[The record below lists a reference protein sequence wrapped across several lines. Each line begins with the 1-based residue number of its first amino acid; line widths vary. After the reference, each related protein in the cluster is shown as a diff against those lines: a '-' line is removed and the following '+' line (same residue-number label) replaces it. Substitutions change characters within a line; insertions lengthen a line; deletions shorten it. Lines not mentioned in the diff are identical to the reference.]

1 VWTLKGLEKVS
12 FEGALNFYHD
22 LAKRNDHEMDNDLAK
37 NIAMS
42 VIETMKELK
51 INKYDSCLILKNA
64 ILVIAMTEAQAVLKN
79 KIDNEEKRMRKEMK

>member
-1 VWTLKGLEKVS
+1 MKGLEKVS

-22 LAKRNDHEMDNDLAK
+22 LAKRNDHQMDKDFAK
-37 NIAMS
+37 SIAMS

-64 ILVIAMTEAQAVLKN
+64 ILVMAMTEAQALMQDR
-79 KIDNEEKRMRKEMK
+79 IDDEEKRMRKEMK